1 METKTENS
9 KLILIAIIAF
19 LLVILFMKGCG
30 LPKVEVPQ
38 VVQTKEVKGKFEA
51 VKPEQK
57 IIYKYSSNNNNNEEF
72 LQSQINELLSENQK
86 LNDAYLNASDSLKT
100 AMYNKAITINS
111 FTHTWDN
118 DTLKATASGVVRG
131 EVESIK
137 LDYTIKSQ
145 KVEVPKQKETV
156 FRILGGLE
164 VGTNFTPKVLIGFQ
178 NRKGNILQLGYDTKQ
193 QYYIGYHFS
202 IWNIKR

>member
-38 VVQTKEVKGKFEA
+38 IVQTKEVKGKFEV

-57 IIYKYSSNNNNNEEF
+57 IIYKYSSNNNEEF
-72 LQSQINELLSENQK
+72 LQSQINELLAENQK
-86 LNDAYLNASDSLKT
+86 LNDTYLNASDSLKT
-100 AMYNKAITINS
+100 VLYDKAITLNS
-111 FTHTWDN
+111 FTHTWNN
-118 DTLKATASGVVRG
+118 DTINATASGVVRG

-145 KVEVPKQKETV
+145 KVEVPKTKETV
-156 FRILGGLE
+156 LRLLGGLE
-164 VGTNFTPKVLIGFQ
+164 VGTNFVPKVLIGFQ
-178 NRKGNILQLGYDTKQ
+178 NRKGSVLQIGYDTKQ
-193 QYYIGYHFS
+193 QYYVGYHFS